1 MISSAAMT
9 TRGVKDLTERERR
22 VRRLMLDQHG
32 LATRAQ
38 LFALGVSNG
47 ALGRALASERWRR
60 VRDGLYATSDAP
72 VTPEQRVLV
81 GVLAV
86 AGDAVASHGAAAW
99 LHGLAGFREPS
110 IEVTTS
116 SCRRAKGVRVHRM
129 EIPACDTEA
138 RRGIPCTRIGRTL
151 LDLAELA
158 DAERLAAVLDDA
170 LRRKLVR
177 VELLQ
182 RLVEERGTRGRR
194 GAATLARLLAERRGD
209 FVPTESKLEDL
220 FVALIARAGLPKPRP
235 QRLLS
240 DERGAIYARV
250 DFVYEDERIAIWLD
264 GVAYHG
270 DPAIWRKDLDQ
281 AQEAV
286 RHGWRV
292 VRFTWEMVTK
302 RGEDVVDTI
311 RTMLT
316 VPTARRA

>member
-1 MISSAAMT
+1 MST
-9 TRGVKDLTERERR
+9 TKLKER

-38 LFALGVSNG
+38 LLALGMHT
-47 ALGRALASERWRR
+47 RAIDRAVAGGRWRR
-60 VRDGLYATSDAP
+60 VAHGVYASNDAP
-72 VTPEQRVLV
+72 ATPEQRLL
-81 GVLAV
+81 GAILAV
-86 AGDAVASHGAAAW
+86 DLEAVASHAAAAW
-99 LHGLAGFREPS
+99 LHGLVGFRDVVL
-110 IEVTTS
+110 EVTTTKP
-116 SCRRAKGVRVHRM
+116 RRSRGVEAHRSALS
-129 EIPACDTEA
+129 PRDTQTV
-138 RRGIPCTRIGRTL
+138 RGIPCTRIGRTL
-151 LDLAELA
+151 LDLAEPV

-194 GAATLARLLAERRGD
+194 GAATLAHLLAERRGD

-264 GVAYHG
+264 GVAFHG

-286 RHGWRV
+286 RRGWRV

-316 VPTARRA
+316 VPASRRT